1 MLSLFMFSLAG
12 IPPLAGWFAKFVI
25 FRAVFDA
32 GTTAAVVLG
41 VIAALN
47 AVVAFFYYSNVVRRM
62 WFDEAPEVVSSPRP
76 ASVALTLAIGITV
89 VVVVVVGVYPEVFA
103 RLGQLAFASG

>member
-1 MLSLFMFSLAG
+1 
-12 IPPLAGWFAKFVI
+12 
-25 FRAVFDA
+25 
-32 GTTAAVVLG
+32 
-41 VIAALN
+41 
-47 AVVAFFYYSNVVRRM
+47 M